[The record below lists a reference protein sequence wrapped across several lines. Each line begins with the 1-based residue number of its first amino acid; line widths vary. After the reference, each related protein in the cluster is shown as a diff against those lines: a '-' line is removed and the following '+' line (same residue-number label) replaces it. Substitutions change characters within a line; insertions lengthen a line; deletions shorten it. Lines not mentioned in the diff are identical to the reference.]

1 MASDA
6 AAVEKKTASSKKKA
20 AGGKLVIVESP
31 AKAKTIKKM
40 LGRGWIVKAS
50 VGHIRDLESKG
61 RGKKAFGIDFDNN
74 FEPRYVVIPA
84 KKKTVD
90 ELKAAA
96 DKASEV
102 FLAPDPDREGE
113 AIAWHLKEALGLDD
127 EKVRRVTYQAVTKKA
142 VTEAIENP
150 REIDMN
156 LVDAQKGRRVLDRI
170 VGFSL
175 SPFLW
180 KKVAKNLSAG
190 RVQSVAVRMVV
201 EKEREIAAFIP
212 QEFWKID
219 TVLHAKSGDATPFQA
234 ALTQWKGDK
243 FALGGRFSS
252 SEETAREVEAA
263 LRTSEYRV
271 SEVTSKETSSK
282 PQAPF
287 ITSTLQQAA
296 SGQLRFGTRK
306 TMQVA
311 QKLYEGIDL
320 EEGAVGLITYMRTDS
335 SRIDPEALSEIR
347 EWIGGTYPGYLS
359 EAVREYGTKPKAGV
373 KTQDAHEA
381 IRPTSVL
388 RTPES
393 VKAFLSGEQYRLYE
407 LIWRRTVASQM
418 KDARYAVTTIS
429 VEAADG
435 ILEAKGRVTI
445 FDGFTTLTPEARK
458 TKEEFQDLP
467 DLKGGEDLDLDELT
481 AEQKFT
487 KPPPRYTEASL
498 VRALEKEGIGRPSTY
513 AAIIQTIRE
522 RGYVRLEKR
531 AFHASELGIAV
542 SDILIREFSDIM
554 DYKFTAEMENSLDS
568 VEDGRIDWHK
578 IMAQFYTGFAKRVD
592 DAIENAEPLKGRK
605 WDGEEKCPVCGSDL
619 VLRYSK
625 TGAFLGCSNY
635 PECKGLMPL
644 PGEGTDDGETDGEPV
659 NCPTCGKLM
668 LLKSSRYG
676 KFYACSGYPDCTTT
690 ANLGGDGKPVF
701 LPDIKMDCDECGT
714 PMEIK
719 SKKRGPVMVCP
730 NPDCKRELPV
740 KDGVV
745 ASLPRAEG
753 AKCEKCG
760 SPMIVRLSR
769 RGPFLAC
776 TGFPKCRNA
785 KNLGDIA
792 KEKVKEDAIDT
803 GKYGPTGETD

>member
-1 MASDA
+1 
-6 AAVEKKTASSKKKA
+6 
-20 AGGKLVIVESP
+20 
-31 AKAKTIKKM
+31 M
-40 LGRGWIVKAS
+40 LGRGWTVKAS

-61 RGKKAFGIDFDNN
+61 RGKKAFGIDFENG
-74 FEPRYVVIPA
+74 FEPRYTIIPG
-84 KKKTVD
+84 KVKTVE
-90 ELKAAA
+90 ELKQAA
-96 DKASEV
+96 DKAVEV
-102 FLAPDPDREGE
+102 YLAPDPDREGE

-127 EKVRRVTYQAVTKKA
+127 EKAKRVTYQAVTKKA

-150 REIDMN
+150 RKIDMD

-201 EKEREIAAFIP
+201 EKEREIQAFIP
-212 QEFWKID
+212 REFWKID
-219 TVLHAKSGDATPFQA
+219 AKFHATEADPTPFGA
-234 ALTQWKGDK
+234 ALVSWKDEK
-243 FALGGRFSS
+243 FALGGKYSS
-252 SEETAREVEAA
+252 TENTAREVESA
-263 LRTSEYRV
+263 LRSADYKV
-271 SEVTSKETSSK
+271 ADVTSKETSSK

-311 QKLYEGIDL
+311 QKLYEGIQL
-320 EEGAVGLITYMRTDS
+320 EDDAVGLITYMRTDS
-335 SRIDPEALSEIR
+335 SRLDPDALNELR
-347 EWIGGTYPGYLS
+347 EWIGTNHPDHLP
-359 EAVREYGTKPKAGV
+359 EKIRDYGAKPKAGV

-381 IRPTSVL
+381 IRPTSVHL
-388 RTPES
+388 TPES
-393 VKAFLSGEQYRLYE
+393 VKSFLSAEQYKLYE

-418 KDARYAVTTIS
+418 KDAKYAVTTLSIK
-429 VEAADG
+429 AADG
-435 ILEAKGRVTI
+435 VFEAKGRVTL
-445 FDGFTTLTPEARK
+445 FNGFTVLTPEAK
-458 TKEEFQDLP
+458 KAKEEFQDLP
-467 DLKGGEDLDLDELT
+467 ALVGGEKVALDELS

-487 KPPPRYTEASL
+487 KPSPRFTEASL

-542 SDILIREFSDIM
+542 SDILLREFENIM
-554 DYKFTAEMENSLDS
+554 DYRFTAEMENGLDA
-568 VEDGRIDWHK
+568 VEAGSENWKNLMER
-578 IMAQFYTGFAKRVD
+578 FYDDFSKRVE

-605 WDGEEKCPVCGSDL
+605 WEGEEKCPICSKDL

-625 TGAFLGCSNY
+625 TGAFLGCSDY

-659 NCPTCGKLM
+659 NCPNCSKLM
-668 LLKSSRYG
+668 LLKSSRFG
-676 KFYACSGYPDCTTT
+676 KFYACSGYPECTTT
-690 ANLGGDGKPVF
+690 ANLGADGKPVF

-714 PMEIK
+714 AMDIK
-719 SKKRGPVMVCP
+719 SKKRGPVLVCP
-730 NPDCKRELPV
+730 NQDCKRELPV

-745 ASLPRAEG
+745 ATLPKAEG

-785 KNLGDIA
+785 KNLSDVA
-792 KEKVKEDAIDT
+792 KEKEAAEAGDKEASTEKDS
-803 GKYGPTGETD
+803 

>member
-1 MASDA
+1 MSSEAITST
-6 AAVEKKTASSKKKA
+6 KSTAGKKKS
-20 AGGKLVIVESP
+20 GGKLVIVESP

-40 LGRGWIVKAS
+40 LGRGYAVKAS

-61 RGKKAFGIDFDNN
+61 RGKKAFGIDFDNKY
-74 FEPRYVVIPA
+74 EPRYVVIPG
-84 KKKTVD
+84 KKKTVE
-90 ELKAAA
+90 ELREAA
-96 DKASEV
+96 DKADEV

-127 EKVRRVTYQAVTKKA
+127 QKAKRITYQAVTKKA
-142 VTEAIENP
+142 VVEALQNP
-150 REIDMN
+150 RDIDMN
-156 LVDAQKGRRVLDRI
+156 LVGAQKGRRVLDRI

-190 RVQSVAVRMVV
+190 RVQSVAVRLIV
-201 EKEREIAAFIP
+201 EKEREIGAFVSK
-212 QEFWKID
+212 EFWKID
-219 TVLHAKSGDATPFQA
+219 ARLHAEGGDEKPFNA
-234 ALTQWKGDK
+234 SLTSWKGEK
-243 FALGGRFSS
+243 FGLDGKFSS

-263 LRTSEYRV
+263 LREAEYRV
-271 SEVTSKETSSK
+271 ADVTSKETSSK
-282 PQAPF
+282 PSAPF

-296 SGQLRFGTRK
+296 SGQLRYGTRR
-306 TMQVA
+306 TMQIA
-311 QKLYEGIDL
+311 QKLYEGIEL

-335 SRIDPEALSEIR
+335 SRLDSEAVEELR
-347 EWIGGTYPGYLS
+347 GWIGEKYPEYLS
-359 EAVREYGTKPKAGV
+359 ETARDYGPKKKSGV

-381 IRPTSVL
+381 IRPTSVY

-393 VKAFLSGEQYRLYE
+393 VKSFLTEEQYKLYE

-418 KDARYAVTTIS
+418 KNARYAVTTIR
-429 VEAADG
+429 VEAVDG
-435 ILEAKGRVTI
+435 IFEAKGRVTL
-445 FDGFTTLTPEARK
+445 FNGFTVLLPEAK
-458 TKEEFQDLP
+458 KGKEDFQDLP
-467 DLKGGEDLDLDELT
+467 SLSGGESLDLLELT
-481 AEQKFT
+481 AGQHWT
-487 KPPPRYTEASL
+487 KPPARYTEASL

-542 SDILIREFSDIM
+542 NDILLKEFPTIM
-554 DYKFTAEMENSLDS
+554 DYKFTAGMESNLDS
-568 VEDGRIDWHK
+568 VEEGSVDWHK
-578 IMAQFYTGFAKRVD
+578 LVEAFYSEFEERVD
-592 DAIENAEPLKGRK
+592 KAITEAEPLKGRK
-605 WDGEEKCPVCGSDL
+605 WEGPERCPICGGEL

-625 TGAFLGCSNY
+625 TGAFLGCTDY
-635 PECKGLMPL
+635 PDCKGLMPL
-644 PGEGTDDGETDGEPV
+644 PGEGSDDGETDGEPV
-659 NCPTCGKLM
+659 ICPNCGKPM
-668 LLKSSRYG
+668 ILKSSRYG
-676 KFYACSGYPDCTTT
+676 KFYACSGYPDCKTT
-690 ANLGGDGKPVF
+690 ANLGADGGPVF
-701 LPDIKMDCDECGT
+701 LPDIQMNCDECGT

-745 ASLPRAEG
+745 ISLPKANG

-785 KNLGDIA
+785 KNL
-792 KEKVKEDAIDT
+792 EKTADNTGNPEDSKSD
-803 GKYGPTGETD
+803 K

>member
-1 MASDA
+1 MSSEVK
-6 AAVEKKTASSKKKA
+6 AVKKKA
-20 AGGKLVIVESP
+20 AAAPKKAASKVVKRLVIVESP

-40 LGRGWIVKAS
+40 LGRGYSVLAS

-61 RGKKAFGIDFDNN
+61 RGKKAFGIDLENDY
-74 FEPRYVVIPA
+74 EPRYTIIPG

-90 ELKAAA
+90 ELRAAA
-96 DKASEV
+96 AKADEV
-102 FLAPDPDREGE
+102 YLAPDPDREGE
-113 AIAWHLKEALGLDD
+113 AIAWHLKEALGLND
-127 EKVRRVTYQAVTKKA
+127 EQAKRVTYQAVTKKA
-142 VTEAIENP
+142 VTEALANP
-150 REIDMN
+150 RSIDMN
-156 LVDAQKGRRVLDRI
+156 LVGAQKGRRVLDRI

-190 RVQSVAVRMVV
+190 RVQSVAVRLIV
-201 EKEREIAAFIP
+201 EKERVIEAFVP

-219 TVLHAKSGDATPFQA
+219 TELHAEDGDSTPFTA
-234 ALTQWKGDK
+234 SLASWKGEK
-243 FALGGRFSS
+243 FALGGKFSS
-252 SEETAREVEAA
+252 TEETAREVEAA
-263 LRTSEYRV
+263 LKAASYKV
-271 SEVTSKETSSK
+271 ADVVSKETSSK

-311 QKLYEGIDL
+311 QKLYEGIEL

-335 SRIDPEALSEIR
+335 SRLDPEAVDEIR
-347 EWIGGTYPGYLS
+347 GWIGNQYPDHVP
-359 EAVREYGTKPKAGV
+359 EKVREYGAKPKGGV

-381 IRPTSVL
+381 IRPTSVEL
-388 RTPES
+388 TPDS
-393 VKAFLSGEQYRLYE
+393 VKAHLTGEQYKLYE

-418 KDARYAVTTIS
+418 KDANYAVTTIS

-435 ILEAKGRVTI
+435 ILEAKGRVTL
-445 FDGFTTLTPEARK
+445 FNGFTVLTPEAK
-458 TKEEFQDLP
+458 KAKEDYQDLP
-467 DLKGGEDLDLDELT
+467 ALSGGERVALDKLT
-481 AEQKFT
+481 AEQNWT
-487 KPPPRYTEASL
+487 KHPSRYTEASL

-513 AAIIQTIRE
+513 AAIIQTIRD

-531 AFHASELGIAV
+531 AFHANELGVAV
-542 SDILIREFSDIM
+542 NDILFREFPTIM
-554 DYKFTAEMENSLDS
+554 DYQFTAAMESNLDS
-568 VEDGRIDWHK
+568 VEEGEADWHK
-578 IMAQFYTGFAKRVD
+578 LVDDFYKPFIKRVD

-605 WDGEEKCPVCGSDL
+605 WAGDERCPICSSEL

-625 TGAFLGCSNY
+625 TGAFLGCSEY

-644 PGEGTDDGETDGEPV
+644 PGEGSDDGETDGEPV
-659 NCPTCGKLM
+659 ICPTCGKLM

-676 KFYACSGYPDCTTT
+676 KFYACSGFPDCTTT
-690 ANLGGDGKPVF
+690 ANLGADGKPAF

-714 PMEIK
+714 AMEIK

-730 NPDCKRELPV
+730 NQDCKRELPV
-740 KDGVV
+740 KD
-745 ASLPRAEG
+745 AKAISLPKANGE
-753 AKCEKCG
+753 KCEKCG

-785 KNLGDIA
+785 KNIDNPDREK
-792 KEKVKEDAIDT
+792 KESEA
-803 GKYGPTGETD
+803 

>member
-1 MASDA
+1 MAETA
-6 AAVEKKTASSKKKA
+6 AKASKKVSSGKKSTA
-20 AGGKLVIVESP
+20 KKPAGKLVIVESP

-40 LGRGWIVKAS
+40 LGRGWTVKAS

-61 RGKKAFGIDFDNN
+61 RGKKAFGIDIENN
-74 FEPRYVVIPA
+74 FEPRYIVIPG
-84 KKKTVD
+84 KVKTVA
-90 ELKAAA
+90 ELKEAA

-102 FLAPDPDREGE
+102 YLAPDPDREGE
-113 AIAWHLKEALGLDD
+113 AIAWHLREALGLDD
-127 EKVRRVTYQAVTKKA
+127 TKAKRITYQAVTKKA

-150 REIDMN
+150 RDIDMN

-201 EKEREIAAFIP
+201 EKERDIQAFIP
-212 QEFWKID
+212 QEFWNID
-219 TVLHAKSGDATPFQA
+219 ADLHAADADPTPFNA
-234 ALTQWKGDK
+234 ALVSWKGEK

-252 SEETAREVEAA
+252 TEETAREVEEA
-263 LRTSEYRV
+263 LKTADYKV
-271 SEVTSKETSSK
+271 ADVISKDTSSK

-311 QKLYEGIDL
+311 QRLYEGIEL

-335 SRIDPEALSEIR
+335 SRLDPEAITEIR
-347 EWIGGTYPGYLS
+347 EWIGVNHPDHLPD
-359 EAVREYGTKPKAGV
+359 AVREYGSKPKAGV
-373 KTQDAHEA
+373 KSQDAHEA
-381 IRPTSVL
+381 IRPTSAY

-393 VKAFLSGEQYRLYE
+393 VRSFLSDEQYKLYE

-418 KDARYAVTTIS
+418 KDARYAVTTLS
-429 VEAADG
+429 VEAAEG
-435 ILEAKGRVTI
+435 ILEARGRVTL
-445 FDGFTTLTPEARK
+445 FKGFTVLTPEARK
-458 TKEEFQDLP
+458 AKEQFQDIPALS
-467 DLKGGEDLDLDELT
+467 GGETLALDKLS

-487 KPPPRYTEASL
+487 KPPPRFTEASL

-542 SDILIREFSDIM
+542 SDILLREFDNIM
-554 DYKFTAEMENSLDS
+554 DYKFTAGMESSLDA
-568 VEDGRIDWHK
+568 VEEGTEDWKKLIGR
-578 IMAQFYTGFAKRVD
+578 FYKDFSKRVD

-605 WDGEEKCPVCGSDL
+605 WTGEEKCPVCGKDL
-619 VLRYSK
+619 VMRYSK
-625 TGAFLGCSNY
+625 TGAFLGCSDY
-635 PECKGLMPL
+635 PECKGLIPL

-659 NCPTCGKLM
+659 NCPKCGKLM

-676 KFYACSGYPDCTTT
+676 KFYACSGYPECTNT
-690 ANLGGDGKPVF
+690 ANLGADGKPLF
-701 LPDIKMDCDECGT
+701 LPEIEMDCDECGT
-714 PMEIK
+714 PMAVK

-730 NPDCKRELPV
+730 NEECKRELPV

-745 ASLPRAEG
+745 SSLPKAEA

-785 KNLGDIA
+785 KNLDDVA
-792 KEKVKEDAIDT
+792 KEKEA
-803 GKYGPTGETD
+803 GESTKKSEE

>member
-1 MASDA
+1 MSSE
-6 AAVEKKTASSKKKA
+6 VKVVKKKTAAAPKKA
-20 AGGKLVIVESP
+20 ASKAIKRLIIVESP

-40 LGRGWIVKAS
+40 LGRGYSVLAS

-61 RGKKAFGIDFDNN
+61 RGKKAFGIDLENGY
-74 FEPRYVVIPA
+74 EPRYTIIPG

-96 DKASEV
+96 AKADEI

-113 AIAWHLKEALGLDD
+113 AIAWHLKEALGLT
-127 EKVRRVTYQAVTKKA
+127 EAQAKRVTYQAVTKKA
-142 VTEAIENP
+142 VTEALDHP
-150 REIDMN
+150 RSIDMD
-156 LVDAQKGRRVLDRI
+156 LVGAQQGRRVLDRI

-190 RVQSVAVRMVV
+190 RVQSVAVRLIV
-201 EKEREIAAFIP
+201 EKERDIDAFVP
-212 QEFWKID
+212 EEFWKID
-219 TVLHAKSGDATPFQA
+219 TKLHAEDGDS
-234 ALTQWKGDK
+234 TQFSASLASWKGEK
-243 FALGGRFSS
+243 FALGGKFSS
-252 SEETAREVEAA
+252 SEGTAREVEAA
-263 LRTSEYRV
+263 LRAASYQVADVV
-271 SEVTSKETSSK
+271 SKDTSSK
-282 PQAPF
+282 PQTPY

-296 SGQLRFGTRK
+296 SGQLRFGTKK

-311 QKLYEGIDL
+311 QKLYEGIELAD
-320 EEGAVGLITYMRTDS
+320 GAVGLITYMRTDS
-335 SRIDPEALSEIR
+335 PRLDPEAVTEIR
-347 EWIGGTYPGYLS
+347 GWIGNTYPDYLS
-359 EAVREYGTKPKAGV
+359 EATREYGAKPKNGV

-381 IRPTSVL
+381 IRPTSVEH
-388 RTPES
+388 TPES
-393 VKAFLSGEQYRLYE
+393 VKPYLSNEQYKLYE

-429 VEAADG
+429 VKAADG
-435 ILEAKGRVTI
+435 ILEAKGRVTL
-445 FDGFTTLTPEARK
+445 FDGFTVLTPEAK
-458 TKEEFQDLP
+458 KAKEDYQDLP
-467 DLKGGEDLDLDELT
+467 ALKGGEGVALDELT
-481 AEQKFT
+481 AEQNWT
-487 KPPPRYTEASL
+487 KPPARFTEASL

-531 AFHASELGIAV
+531 AFHANELGIAV
-542 SDILIREFSDIM
+542 NDILIREFPNIM
-554 DYKFTAEMENSLDS
+554 EYQFTAEMENNLDA
-568 VEDGRIDWHK
+568 VEEGEADWHK
-578 IMAQFYTGFAKRVD
+578 LVDDFYKPFVKRVD

-605 WDGEEKCPVCGSDL
+605 WDGDERCPICASEL

-625 TGAFLGCSNY
+625 TGAFLGCSDY

-644 PGEGTDDGETDGEPV
+644 PGEGSDDGETDGEPV

-676 KFYACSGYPDCTTT
+676 KFYACSGYPDCKTT
-690 ANLGGDGKPVF
+690 ANLGADGKPAF
-701 LPDIKMDCDECGT
+701 LPDLKMDCDECST

-730 NPDCKRELPV
+730 NQECKRELPV
-740 KDGVV
+740 IEGKII
-745 ASLPRAEG
+745 SLPKADGE
-753 AKCEKCG
+753 KCEKCG

-785 KNLGDIA
+785 KNLDKDDSKDS
-792 KEKVKEDAIDT
+792 KEEKPEA
-803 GKYGPTGETD
+803 

>member
-1 MASDA
+1 MP
-6 AAVEKKTASSKKKA
+6 AAVKTTKKKTSAKPKKA
-20 AGGKLVIVESP
+20 ASKAVKRLLIVESP

-40 LGRGWIVKAS
+40 LGRGYSVMAS

-61 RGKKAFGIDFDNN
+61 RGKKAFGVDLENGY
-74 FEPRYVVIPA
+74 EPRYIVIPG

-96 DKASEV
+96 ARVDEV

-127 EKVRRVTYQAVTKKA
+127 TQARRVTYQAVTKKA
-142 VTEAIENP
+142 VTEALDNP
-150 REIDMN
+150 RAIDMN
-156 LVDAQKGRRVLDRI
+156 LVGAQKGRRVLDRI
-170 VGFSL
+170 VGFTL

-190 RVQSVAVRMVV
+190 RVQSVAVRLIV
-201 EKEREIAAFIP
+201 EKERVIEAFIP
-212 QEFWKID
+212 QEYWKID
-219 TVLHAKSGDATPFQA
+219 ADLHSTEGDITPFNA
-234 ALTQWKGDK
+234 ALTYWKGEK
-243 FALGGRFSS
+243 FNLGGKFSS
-252 SEETAREVEAA
+252 SEGSAREVETA
-263 LRTSEYRV
+263 LKSASYTV
-271 SEVTSKETSSK
+271 DDVISKDSSSK

-311 QKLYEGIDL
+311 QKLYEGIEL
-320 EEGAVGLITYMRTDS
+320 ESGAVGLITYMRTDS
-335 SRIDPEALSEIR
+335 PRLDPEAIDELR
-347 EWIGGTYPGYLS
+347 GWIGGKYPDYLP
-359 EAVREYGTKPKAGV
+359 ETARLYGAKPKNGV

-381 IRPTSVL
+381 IRPTSVEL
-388 RTPES
+388 TPES
-393 VKAFLSGEQYRLYE
+393 VKPHLTGEQYKLYE

-418 KDARYAVTTIS
+418 KDAKYAVTTIS
-429 VEAADG
+429 VKAAEG
-435 ILEAKGRVTI
+435 IFEAKGRVTL
-445 FDGFTTLTPEARK
+445 FDGFTVLVPEAK
-458 TKEEFQDLP
+458 KSKENFQKLP
-467 DLKGGEDLDLDELT
+467 AVDAGQGLSLDELIT
-481 AEQKFT
+481 EQHWT
-487 KPPPRYTEASL
+487 KPPQRYTEASL

-513 AAIIQTIRE
+513 AAIIQTIRD

-531 AFHASELGIAV
+531 AFYANELGMAV
-542 SDILIREFSDIM
+542 NDILVKEFPNIM
-554 DYKFTAEMENSLDS
+554 EYQFTADMESNLDA
-568 VEDGRIDWHK
+568 VEEGRVDWHK
-578 IMAQFYTGFAKRVD
+578 LVDDFYQPFIKRVD
-592 DAIENAEPLKGRK
+592 DAIENAEALKGRK
-605 WDGEEKCPVCGSDL
+605 WDGDEHCPICGKEL

-625 TGAFLGCSNY
+625 AGAFLGCSDY
-635 PECKGLMPL
+635 PDCKGLMPL
-644 PGEGTDDGETDGEPV
+644 PGEGSDDGETDGEPV
-659 NCPTCGKLM
+659 NCPNCGKLM

-676 KFYACSGYPDCTTT
+676 KFYACSGYPDCKTT
-690 ANLGGDGKPVF
+690 ANLGADGKPVF

-740 KDGVV
+740 KDGVPI
-745 ASLPRAEG
+745 SLPKANG

-785 KNLGDIA
+785 KNLDALEKINE
-792 KEKVKEDAIDT
+792 KSEPVVEKV
-803 GKYGPTGETD
+803 

>member
-1 MASDA
+1 MATA
-6 AAVEKKTASSKKKA
+6 ATAKKSAAKK
-20 AGGKLVIVESP
+20 AGGKLIIVESP

-40 LGRGWIVKAS
+40 LGRGWTVKAS

-61 RGKKAFGIDFDNN
+61 RGKKAFGIDIDNG
-74 FEPRYVVIPA
+74 FEPRYTIIPG
-84 KKKTVD
+84 KVKTVD
-90 ELKAAA
+90 ELKDAAS
-96 DKASEV
+96 KAEDV
-102 FLAPDPDREGE
+102 YLAPDPDREGE
-113 AIAWHLKEALGLDD
+113 AIAWHLKEALDLSD
-127 EKVRRVTYQAVTKKA
+127 EKAKRITYQAVTRKA
-142 VTEAIENP
+142 VTEALENP

-201 EKEREIAAFIP
+201 EKEREIQAFVP
-212 QEFWKID
+212 EEFWKID
-219 TVLHAKSGDATPFQA
+219 ARLHAVEADPTPFQA
-234 ALTQWKGDK
+234 ALVSWKGDK
-243 FALGGRFSS
+243 FALGGKFAST
-252 SEETAREVEAA
+252 EESAREVESA
-263 LRTSEYRV
+263 LKKADYRIADV
-271 SEVTSKETSSK
+271 VSKETSSK

-296 SGQLRFGTRK
+296 SGQLRYGTRR
-306 TMQVA
+306 TMQIA

-335 SRIDPEALSEIR
+335 PRLDPEAVVEVR
-347 EWIGGTYPGYLS
+347 EWIGANYPAKLP
-359 EAVREYGTKPKAGV
+359 EAAREYGPKPKAGV

-381 IRPTSVL
+381 IRPTSVH

-393 VKAFLSGEQYRLYE
+393 VKSFLTEEQYKLYE

-418 KDARYAVTTIS
+418 KDARYAVTTLK

-435 ILEAKGRVTI
+435 ILEAKGRVTL
-445 FDGFTTLTPEARK
+445 FEGFTILAPEARK
-458 TKEEFQDLP
+458 AKEEFQNLP
-467 DLKGGEDLDLDELT
+467 DLKGGESLALDELT

-531 AFHASELGIAV
+531 AFHASELGMAV
-542 SDILIREFSDIM
+542 SDILLREFNNIM
-554 DYKFTAEMENSLDS
+554 DYRFTAEMESSLDA
-568 VEDGRIDWHK
+568 VEEGSENWHK
-578 IMAQFYTGFAKRVD
+578 LVGDFYEVFSKRVD
-592 DAIENAEPLKGRK
+592 EAIEKAEPLKGRL
-605 WDGEEKCPVCGSDL
+605 WEGEEKCPVCGKDL
-619 VLRYSK
+619 VMRYSK
-625 TGAFLGCSNY
+625 TGAFLGCSDY
-635 PECKGLMPL
+635 PECKGLIPL
-644 PGEGTDDGETDGEPV
+644 PGEGADDGETDGEPV
-659 NCPTCGKLM
+659 NCPECGKLM
-668 LLKSSRYG
+668 LLKSSRFG
-676 KFYACSGYPDCTTT
+676 KFYACSGYPDCTNT
-690 ANLGGDGKPVF
+690 ANLGADGKPVF
-701 LPDIKMDCDECGT
+701 LPKIDMDCDECGT
-714 PMEIK
+714 PMEVK

-730 NPDCKRELPV
+730 NADCKRELPI

-745 ASLPRAEG
+745 TSLPKAEG

-785 KNLGDIA
+785 KNLDQSAGA
-792 KEKVKEDAIDT
+792 KKESEEA
-803 GKYGPTGETD
+803 GS

>member
-1 MASDA
+1 MPQASA
-6 AAVEKKTASSKKKA
+6 AAPKKA
-20 AGGKLVIVESP
+20 SAKGGKLVIVESP

-40 LGRGWIVKAS
+40 LGRGYSVMAS
-50 VGHIRDLESKG
+50 VGHIRDLDSKG
-61 RGKKAFGIDFDNN
+61 RGKKAFGVDLENG
-74 FEPRYVVIPA
+74 FEPRYVVIPG

-96 DKASEV
+96 AKASEV
-102 FLAPDPDREGE
+102 YLAPDPDREGE
-113 AIAWHLKEALGLDD
+113 AIAWHLKEALGLND
-127 EKVRRVTYQAVTKKA
+127 EQAKRITYQAVTKKA
-142 VTEAIENP
+142 VTEALENP
-150 REIDMN
+150 RSIDMN
-156 LVDAQKGRRVLDRI
+156 LVGAQKGRRVLDRI

-190 RVQSVAVRMVV
+190 RVQSVAVRLIV
-201 EKEREIAAFIP
+201 EKERDIEAFVP

-219 TVLHAKSGDATPFQA
+219 TVLHAEEKDQTPFKA
-234 ALTQWKGDK
+234 SLVSWKGDK
-243 FALGGRFSS
+243 FALGGQYASTEGS
-252 SEETAREVEAA
+252 AREVEAA
-263 LRTSEYRV
+263 LRAADYRV
-271 SEVTSKETSSK
+271 ADVASKDTSSK

-296 SGQLRFGTRK
+296 SGQLRFGTRR
-306 TMQVA
+306 TMQIA
-311 QKLYEGIDL
+311 QKLYEGIEL

-335 SRIDPEALSEIR
+335 SRLDPEATEEIR
-347 EWIGGTYPGYLS
+347 NWIGDRYPDHLPES
-359 EAVREYGTKPKAGV
+359 ARNYGAKPKGGV

-381 IRPTSVL
+381 VRPTSVE

-393 VKAFLSGEQYRLYE
+393 VKPYLSAEQYKLYE

-418 KDARYAVTTIS
+418 KDARYAVTTIK

-435 ILEAKGRVTI
+435 VLEAKGRVTL
-445 FDGFTTLTPEARK
+445 FDGFTVLTPEVK
-458 TKEEFQDLP
+458 KGKEEYQNLP
-467 DLKGGEDLDLDELT
+467 ALEGGETASLDELT
-481 AEQKFT
+481 AEQNWT
-487 KPPPRYTEASL
+487 KPPARYTEASL

-531 AFHASELGIAV
+531 AFHANELGIAV
-542 SDILIREFSDIM
+542 NDILIREFPQIM
-554 DYKFTAEMENSLDS
+554 DFKFTASMESNLDA
-568 VEDGRIDWHK
+568 VEEGSADWHELVGE
-578 IMAQFYTGFAKRVD
+578 FYKPFVERVD
-592 DAIENAEPLKGRK
+592 EAIETAEPLKGRK
-605 WDGEEKCPVCGSDL
+605 WEGSEKCPVCGSHL

-625 TGAFLGCSNY
+625 TGAFLGCSEY

-644 PGEGTDDGETDGEPV
+644 PGEGADDGETDGEPV

-676 KFYACSGYPDCTTT
+676 KFYACSGYPDCKTT
-690 ANLGGDGKPVF
+690 ANLGADGQPVF
-701 LPDIKMDCDECGT
+701 LPDLKMDCDECGT

-730 NPDCKRELPV
+730 NADCKRELPV
-740 KDGVV
+740 KDGEIV
-745 ASLPRAEG
+745 SLPKANG

-785 KNLGDIA
+785 KNLDQTGA
-792 KEKVKEDAIDT
+792 VEKPADKSE
-803 GKYGPTGETD
+803 ET

>member
-1 MASDA
+1 MRMRARRYK
-6 AAVEKKTASSKKKA
+6 ENCMSSEVKAPKKA
-20 AGGKLVIVESP
+20 ASKAGKKLIIVESP

-40 LGRGWIVKAS
+40 LGRGYSVLAS

-61 RGKKAFGIDFDNN
+61 RGKKAFGIDLDNGY
-74 FEPRYVVIPA
+74 EPRYTIIPG

-96 DKASEV
+96 ARADEV
-102 FLAPDPDREGE
+102 YLAPDPDREGE

-127 EKVRRVTYQAVTKKA
+127 ERAKRISYQSVTKKA
-142 VTEAIENP
+142 VIEALENSRP
-150 REIDMN
+150 IDMN
-156 LVDAQKGRRVLDRI
+156 LVGAQKGRRVLDRI

-190 RVQSVAVRMVV
+190 RVQSVAVRLIV
-201 EKEREIAAFIP
+201 EKERTIEAFVP
-212 QEFWKID
+212 REFWKID
-219 TVLHAKSGDATPFQA
+219 TELHAEEGDRSPFKA
-234 ALTQWKGDK
+234 SLVSWKGDK
-243 FALGGRFSS
+243 FALGGKFSS
-252 SEETAREVEAA
+252 SEVAARDVEAVLKA
-263 LRTSEYRV
+263 ASYRV
-271 SEVTSKETSSK
+271 ADVVSKENSSK

-311 QKLYEGIDL
+311 QKLYEGIEL
-320 EEGAVGLITYMRTDS
+320 KEGAVGLITYMRTDS
-335 SRIDPEALSEIR
+335 SRLD
-347 EWIGGTYPGYLS
+347 S
-359 EAVREYGTKPKAGV
+359 EAVSDIRGWIGNHYPDHLPESAREYGTKSKGGV

-381 IRPTSVL
+381 IRPTSVGL
-388 RTPES
+388 TPES
-393 VKAFLSGEQYRLYE
+393 VKAHLTSEQYKLYE
-407 LIWRRTVASQM
+407 LIWRRAVASQM
-418 KDARYAVTTIS
+418 KDARYAVTTIR

-435 ILEAKGRVTI
+435 MLEAKGRVTL
-445 FDGFTTLTPEARK
+445 FNGFTVLTPEAK
-458 TKEEFQDLP
+458 KVKEDYQDLP
-467 DLKGGEDLDLDELT
+467 ALNGGENLALDKLT
-481 AEQKFT
+481 AEQNWT
-487 KPPPRYTEASL
+487 KPPQRFTEASL

-531 AFHASELGIAV
+531 AFHANELGIAV
-542 SDILIREFSDIM
+542 NDILYREFPNIM
-554 DYKFTAEMENSLDS
+554 DYQFTATMESNLDA
-568 VEDGRIDWHK
+568 VEEGNIDWHRLVDD
-578 IMAQFYTGFAKRVD
+578 FYKPFIQRVD
-592 DAIENAEPLKGRK
+592 DAIESAEPLKGRK
-605 WDGEEKCPVCGSDL
+605 WDGDERCPVCSSEL

-625 TGAFLGCSNY
+625 AGAFLGCSDY
-635 PECKGLMPL
+635 PDCKGLMPL

-659 NCPTCGKLM
+659 NCPSCGKLM

-676 KFYACSGYPDCTTT
+676 KFYACSGYPDCNTT
-690 ANLGGDGKPVF
+690 ANLGADGKPVF
-701 LPDIKMDCDECGT
+701 LPDLKMNCDECGT

-730 NPDCKRELPV
+730 NTDCKRELPV
-740 KDGVV
+740 KDDKIS
-745 ASLPRAEG
+745 SLPKANG

-785 KNLGDIA
+785 KNLD
-792 KEKVKEDAIDT
+792 KLDKKEDESVAV
-803 GKYGPTGETD
+803 K